1 MSDKSGL
8 IPLLCEAVQR
18 LHKCEAV
25 HSKTVS
31 VHETFQGK
39 TVWEGE
45 VEVFEVKGHPKATRC
60 FAWMNHLQGRTPQC
74 VALLEIWPVTSP
86 GTAVKASIVMD
97 IPMKP
102 EGHNWTRLNQ
112 E

>member
-1 MSDKSGL
+1 MPDKSGL
-8 IPLLCEAVQR
+8 IPLLLEAVQR
-18 LHKCEAV
+18 LHRCEAI
-25 HSKTVS
+25 HSKSVC

-39 TVWEGE
+39 TVWEGD
-45 VEVFEVKGHPKATRC
+45 VEVFDVKGHPRAKRC
-60 FAWMNHLQGRTPQC
+60 FAWLHQSQGETPQC
-74 VALLEIWPVTSP
+74 VALLDVWPVTSP

-102 EGHNWTRLNQ
+102 EGHNWTNPRP